1 MEIVTAERVVS
12 SEEVRGLVVPGVDG
26 EITVLPNHAP
36 LLTSLK
42 AGAIKSIKNGNE
54 DHYIA
59 ISGGFI
65 EVIGNKV
72 TILADTAEREEEINH
87 ERAEAA
93 LEQAQEN
100 MASSAGSKDL
110 EKSLAAMRRSQARLQ
125 VARRRRRGAET
136 NVGGAAQSI

>member
-1 MEIVTAERVVS
+1 MVS

-42 AGAIKSIKNGNE
+42 AGAIRSIKNSDE
-54 DHYIA
+54 DDHYIA

-65 EVIGNKV
+65 EIIGNKV
-72 TILADTAEREEEINH
+72 TILADTAEREEEINL

-100 MASSAGSKDL
+100 MASAAGSNDL

-125 VARRRRRGAET
+125 VVRRRRRGAGT
-136 NVGGAAQSI
+136 NVG